1 MNVNHKNPKISE
13 NIQKKKNIFL
23 KLSEYDLFL
32 TKAAYVPVTNKFLNI
47 VEI

>member
-1 MNVNHKNPKISE
+1 MIANHKNAKISK
-13 NIQKKKNIFL
+13 NISKKKNIFL